1 MRYLLAVSLFFCLQ
15 ANAQTTDDIRRI
27 MNSNNSLYEVLGV
40 SQNAS
45 EAEIRGSYRKL
56 MKAFHPDR
64 YLNEPQ
70 KLRVATEVMKKLN
83 TTRDTLLDS
92 SSRQRYDANLKTK
105 PASKPSPQ
113 AQPAAKPQ
121 ESPWKK
127 WQPEE
132 FTKAEKNNEEEAKAQ
147 NKAEEAK
154 EQKSAKTETQE
165 NRTASN
171 TESRTS
177 ETEKATKPQES
188 SVRAT
193 SNESTGVESAK
204 EKPVDFRARQA
215 SKMYQDIQRTCGGD
229 FFRTFVDI
237 MQ

>member
-1 MRYLLAVSLFFCLQ
+1 MKSILILSFLFSLHTQ
-15 ANAQTTDDIRRI
+15 AQTTDEIRRI

-113 AQPAAKPQ
+113 QQPTAKPQ
-121 ESPWKK
+121 ESAWKK

-132 FTKAEKNNEEEAKAQ
+132 FSKTEKKKEEKAETT
-147 NKAEEAK
+147 NKSDETSK
-154 EQKSAKTETQE
+154 QDKSAKSEVPEKPSSSAAE
-165 NRTASN
+165 NKVVSN
-171 TESRTS
+171 
-177 ETEKATKPQES
+177 
-188 SVRAT
+188 
-193 SNESTGVESAK
+193 NESPAVEAAK
-204 EKPVDFRARQA
+204 EKPVDYRARQA
-215 SKMYQDIQRTCGGD
+215 SKMYQDVQNCGAD
-229 FFRTFVDI
+229 FFRTFVNI
-237 MQ
+237 VQ

>member
-1 MRYLLAVSLFFCLQ
+1 MRYILIVSLFFALQ
-15 ANAQTTDDIRRI
+15 APAQTTDDIRRI

-83 TTRDTLLDS
+83 TTRDTLLDTA
-92 SSRQRYDANLKTK
+92 SRQRYDANLKTK
-105 PASKPSPQ
+105 PANKPSPQ
-113 AQPAAKPQ
+113 PQPQPAAKPQ
-121 ESPWKK
+121 ESAWKK

-132 FTKAEKNNEEEAKAQ
+132 FSKTQKEEKAETAKKPEEA
-147 NKAEEAK
+147 NKEE
-154 EQKSAKTETQE
+154 KSAKTE
-165 NRTASN
+165 NRT
-171 TESRTS
+171 EP
-177 ETEKATKPQES
+177 ATKAQES
-188 SVRAT
+188 SVKASANEAT
-193 SNESTGVESAK
+193 AVEPAK
-204 EKPVDFRARQA
+204 EKPVDYRARQA

-237 MQ
+237 VQ